1 MANHR
6 IYLRED
12 INPEYWQIYKD
23 HNKLMDKWEQ
33 YNSEIL
39 NFRIPRLLMFGTK
52 KKLIRIGKEV
62 LKLHGEFIEWNKR
75 ACGFA
80 FAPRYNFDADQNKEL
95 VFIHFTSNLRFLI
108 NTLEDSMVLIAT
120 NYNKLFSNLE
130 NQINFLLAISA
141 FLIAFIGLLIST
153 YGLFVQ
159 LNIIH

>member
-12 INPEYWQIYKD
+12 TNTEYWEIYKK
-23 HNKLMDKWEQ
+23 HNELMDKWEQ

-39 NFRIPRLLMFGTK
+39 HFRIPRLLMFGTK
-52 KKLIRIGKEV
+52 KKLIGIGKEV
-62 LKLHGEFIEWNKR
+62 LKLHGEFLEWNKR

-80 FAPRYNFDADQNKEL
+80 FAPKYNFDVDQNKEL
-95 VFIHFTSNLRFLI
+95 VFHHFTNNLRFLI

-120 NYNKLFSNLE
+120 NYNRLFSYFE
-130 NQINFLLAISA
+130 GKKNFFIAISA
-141 FLIAFIGLLIST
+141 FIIGIIGLLLST
-153 YGLFVQ
+153 YGLFFQ